1 MSSREEKDNEE
12 DKSRSMK
19 AKERGEEKET
29 KNMTLHEKMMALMVL
44 QTASGHFTEDE
55 MFGDIIGKPLE
66 DLKAQVPDSK
76 PESMKSWITSIVIAF
91 LELRCLDEKDLWEM
105 SVEKARSVVL
115 DQGFIENAKKIIAEI
130 GIKI

>member
-1 MSSREEKDNEE
+1 MSSGEERDNEE

-19 AKERGEEKET
+19 AKERGEEKEI

-44 QTASGHFTEDE
+44 QTASGHFTEDKKI
-55 MFGDIIGKPLE
+55 GVVIGKPLE
-66 DLKAQVPDSK
+66 DLKSQVPDSK

-115 DQGFIENAKKIIAEI
+115 DQGFIEKANEIISQI
-130 GIKI
+130 

>member
-1 MSSREEKDNEE
+1 MPSGEEEDNEE
-12 DKSRSMK
+12 DKSKSMK
-19 AKERGEEKET
+19 AKERGEKKEI

-55 MFGDIIGKPLE
+55 MIGDVIGKPLE
-66 DLKAQVPDSK
+66 DLKAQAPDWKS
-76 PESMKSWITSIVIAF
+76 ESMKYWITSIVIAF

-130 GIKI
+130 RIKI

>member
-1 MSSREEKDNEE
+1 MSSGEERDNEE

-19 AKERGEEKET
+19 AKERGEEKEI

-44 QTASGHFTEDE
+44 QTASGHFTEDKKI
-55 MFGDIIGKPLE
+55 GVVIGKSLE
-66 DLKAQVPDSK
+66 DLKAWVPDSK

-115 DQGFIENAKKIIAEI
+115 DQGFIGNAKKIIAEI
-130 GIKI
+130 GI